1 MTQIL
6 AQVQIQ
12 IQVQIQ
18 VCVCVF
24 CFLCADLLFHLL
36 RFGLLRFINFSTSSA
51 HHTTT
56 TVAATTTTTNTIHIH
71 PLKFIV
77 CFVSLS
83 LLFLVFSFLHSTVL
97 HFGVGV
103 NNIYLPLYTIN
114 HNYDNDNN
122 NTAALVAR
130 YRFFSPYLL
139 NKQKI
144 SNSYTTHTLPRLRV
158 CVCVWSLCWWF
169 V

>member
-1 MTQIL
+1 MPTIDTNTCTGTNTDTGTATGVCL
-6 AQVQIQ
+6 
-12 IQVQIQ
+12 
-18 VCVCVF
+18 CVCVF
-24 CFLCADLLFHLL
+24 CFLRADLLFHLL

-77 CFVSLS
+77 CFVSLFLS
-83 LLFLVFSFLHSTVL
+83 FLVFSFLHSTVL

-130 YRFFSPYLL
+130 YRFFFFAVFI
-139 NKQKI
+139 K
-144 SNSYTTHTLPRLRV
+144 
-158 CVCVWSLCWWF
+158 
-169 V
+169 